1 MLICAFCI
9 TAILVG
15 AALAA
20 AVETIPRPA
29 KDLLERFGGSSIV
42 VGLLTLGYALQTFC
56 HV

>member
-9 TAILVG
+9 TAILIG

-20 AVETIPRPA
+20 VVETIPRPA
-29 KDLLERFGGSSIV
+29 QDHLERFGGSLMV
-42 VGLLTLGYALQTFC
+42 VGLLTLGFALEAFR